1 MNIPTVDYS
10 KLPYFGFDFD
20 DFTSSS
26 DMNNKLFCTF
36 VAKSFIQQTIQQI
49 QDSYYILYDKIF
61 ILSLEEEEGYVC
73 TYNVDLENVGTFL
86 ENTILVHRKKHT
98 NTLYTINA
106 LNQLICEL
114 NGGYLNKNYSVNW
127 DHYSNSILL
136 TRENTLQILKTE
148 LYSIVNL

>member
-1 MNIPTVDYS
+1 MNTHAVCYS

-20 DFTSSS
+20 NFTSFS

-36 VAKSFIQQTIQQI
+36 VSESFIDQTLHLIQN
-49 QDSYYILYDKIF
+49 SYPILYDKIF
-61 ILSLEEEEGYVC
+61 VLSLQDNEGYVC
-73 TYNVDLENVGTFL
+73 TYNVDLEKVETFL
-86 ENTILVHRKKHT
+86 ENTILVHRKKNS

-136 TRENTLQILKTE
+136 TRENALQIIKTE
-148 LYSIVNL
+148 IYSIINL